1 LIVEKVSG
9 QTYEQYLYEN
19 LWKPAGMELT
29 GYSRPSFNKDLIA
42 VGYKSDVRWGKP
54 TEKEWPGA
62 APYMHL
68 KGNGGILS
76 TTEDLFKWDR
86 ALVGDTILSKEAKK
100 KYFFPVLRADETG
113 KSHYGYGWDVTKTD
127 RNTTRIWHNGS
138 NGVFYAD
145 FYRFVDDRVTIIL
158 MTKRVGSVALRHRD
172 VISRIIFEPTYQP
185 VLPIPDNAANRAFTD
200 ELIQLTLTK
209 NLDAATRALSKARQ
223 RGRSLENVINA
234 KGYDLVKEKKLK
246 EGDRDLQTERR
257 CLSEIGKCF

>member
-1 LIVEKVSG
+1 
-9 QTYEQYLYEN
+9 
-19 LWKPAGMELT
+19 M
-29 GYSRPSFNKDLIA
+29 
-42 VGYKSDVRWGKP
+42 
-54 TEKEWPGA
+54 
-62 APYMHL
+62 
-68 KGNGGILS
+68 
-76 TTEDLFKWDR
+76 
-86 ALVGDTILSKEAKK
+86 
-100 KYFFPVLRADETG
+100 LRADETG

-158 MTKRVGSVALRHRD
+158 MTNSWQRSFTDTGN

-209 NLDAATRALSKARQ
+209 NLDAATERFQKRAKGVDL
-223 RGRSLENVINA
+223 LENVVNA

-246 EGDRDLQTERR
+246 EAIEIFKLNVVAFPKSGNAFDSLGEAYLESGDKKSAIENYEKSLLLDPQNDNAREVLKKLRGT
-257 CLSEIGKCF
+257 